1 MSPTLKPRSETL
13 RWLQTGERPEWVC
26 VCVWVREVV
35 CVCVL
40 PGDGARTREI
50 LVWSL
55 QQRLRGGQKE
65 SNREKR
71 HQKMEK
77 KRCWRRSLWGTERER
92 QERDRQKVRRDQ
104 ASREQSFAE
113 GGLKIMSSFVAQWEG
128 KEKWCVQKLFSP
140 ATLNLIA
147 DDAVYVCML
156 HIRYHRCGKQT
167 DIYLVLFSS
176 DWPLKALF
184 TWSHIH
190 TRSCS
195 ALFYILPIRRLPP
208 WPPEPQLLSLIYLC
222 CLTIVLQ

>member
-1 MSPTLKPRSETL
+1 M
-13 RWLQTGERPEWVC
+13 C
-26 VCVWVREVV
+26 VCVWVRAREVV
-35 CVCVL
+35 CVCS
-40 PGDGARTREI
+40 PRWRGTDQRDTRLIPATKIEGRAKRE
-50 LVWSL
+50 
-55 QQRLRGGQKE
+55 QQRKKTPKDGKE
-65 SNREKR
+65 E
-71 HQKMEK
+71 
-77 KRCWRRSLWGTERER
+77 RCWRRSLWGTERER

-113 GGLKIMSSFVAQWEG
+113 GGLKIMSSSVAQWEG

-156 HIRYHRCGKQT
+156 HIRSHRCGKQT

-190 TRSCS
+190 TRSYS